1 MPHQANPSSIFLA
14 PMRLLAVTVAVS
26 AALWAPLASAQGDD
40 YAEVNRL
47 MRSGQMTDALGK
59 AEQYLTAKPRDP
71 QTVSYTHLTLP
82 TSDLV

>member
-59 AEQYLTAKPRDP
+59 AEQYL
-71 QTVSYTHLTLP
+71 SLIHI
-82 TSDLV
+82 